1 MRVLILGGYGL
12 IGLAIARALHDE
24 GHEVT
29 GLGRSPDIGQRL
41 FPVIRWIHGDLASLG
56 TAARWKPLLAGFD
69 AVVNAAGTLQD
80 GLRESVERTH
90 HIAIAALAAACA
102 ETPTVRLI
110 QISAAGA
117 SSDAPTEFMRSKAR
131 ADEAIAAS
139 AIHWV
144 ILRPGLVIGP
154 SAYGGSALI
163 RAIAAFPIVVPIAFP
178 GKRIQSVAL
187 SDLVRVVLEAV
198 EGLIPANTVVD
209 VVEDEPHTLRE
220 IIEGARQWLGFRRP
234 LAIVRMPRWIV
245 AIASIGADALGF
257 LGWRSPL
264 RSTAIRSIEH
274 EVLGDAAPLR
284 RIRGKSVAPLESI
297 LAGIPA
303 GIQERWFARA
313 YLLMPVM
320 VATLSLFWIVSG
332 VIGLLDIHRSVAT
345 IPASILGTRI
355 PTSLVLGGSVLDI
368 ALGIVM
374 LYRPLARL
382 ACAGMIATSLA
393 YLLAGSVITPSLW
406 LDPLGP
412 FVKVLPA
419 AVLALATLALL
430 EER

>member
-12 IGLAIARALHDE
+12 IGLAIARALHEE

-29 GLGRSPDIGQRL
+29 GLGRSPDVGQHL
-41 FPVIRWIHGDLASLG
+41 LPVIRWAHGDLASLG
-56 TAARWKPLLAGFD
+56 TAARWRPLIAGFD
-69 AVVNAAGTLQD
+69 VVVNAAGTLQD

-90 HIAIAALAAACA
+90 HIAIAALATACA
-102 ETPTVRLI
+102 ETPTIRLI
-110 QISAAGA
+110 QISATGA
-117 SSDAPTEFMRSKAR
+117 NSDAATEFMRSKAR

-139 AIHWV
+139 GIHWV

-154 SAYGGSALI
+154 NAYGGSALI
-163 RAIAAFPIVVPIAFP
+163 RAIAAFPIVLPIALP
-178 GKRIQSVAL
+178 DKRIQAVAL
-187 SDLVRVVLEAV
+187 ADLVQVVLEAV
-198 EGLIPANTVVD
+198 EGRIPPHTEVD

-220 IIEGARQWLGFRRP
+220 IIERMRQWLGFRRP
-234 LAIVRMPRWIV
+234 LAIVHMPRWIV
-245 AIASIGADALGF
+245 AIVSIAADALGVV
-257 LGWRSPL
+257 GWRSPL

-274 EVLGDAAPLR
+274 EVLGNAMPLR
-284 RIRGKSVAPLESI
+284 QIRGKSVAPLESI
-297 LAGIPA
+297 MAGIPA

-320 VATLSLFWIVSG
+320 VATLSLFWIASG
-332 VIGLLDIHRSVAT
+332 VIGLLDIQRSAAI

-355 PTSLVLGGSVLDI
+355 PTSLVLVGSVLDI

-382 ACAGMIATSLA
+382 ACVGMIATSFA
-393 YLLAGSVITPSLW
+393 YLLAGSVITSSLW

>member
-12 IGLAIARALHDE
+12 IGLAIARGLHQE

-29 GLGRSPDIGQRL
+29 GLGRSPGVGRRL
-41 FPVIRWIHGDLASLG
+41 FPLVRWVHGDLASLG
-56 TAARWKPLLAGFD
+56 TAARWKPLIAGFD
-69 AVVNAAGTLQD
+69 VVVNAAGTLQD
-80 GLRESVERTH
+80 GPRESVERTH

-117 SSDAPTEFMRSKAR
+117 STDAPTEFMRSKAR

-154 SAYGGSALI
+154 NAYGGSALI
-163 RAIAAFPIVVPIAFP
+163 RAIAAFPIVIPIVFAE
-178 GKRIQSVAL
+178 KRIQAVAL
-187 SDLVRVVLEAV
+187 TDLVRVVLEAV
-198 EGLIPANTVVD
+198 EGRIPANTAVD

-220 IIEGARQWLGFRRP
+220 IIEGTRQWLGFRRP
-234 LAIVRMPRWIV
+234 LAIVSVPQWIA
-245 AIASIGADALGF
+245 AIASIAADALGF

-274 EVLGDAAPLR
+274 EILGDAAPLR
-284 RIRGKSVAPLESI
+284 RIRGESVAPLESI

-303 GIQERWFARA
+303 GIQERWFART

-320 VATLSLFWIVSG
+320 IATLSLFWIVSG
-332 VIGLLDIHRSVAT
+332 VIGLLDIERAARI
-345 IPASILGTRI
+345 IPASILGSRSSAT
-355 PTSLVLGGSVLDI
+355 LVLLGSALDI
-368 ALGIVM
+368 AVGVAVLF
-374 LYRPLARL
+374 RPLARL
-382 ACAGMIATSLA
+382 ACLGMIAISAA
-393 YLLAGSVITPSLW
+393 YLVAGSILTPSLW

-412 FVKVLPA
+412 FVKILPA
-419 AVLALATLALL
+419 AVLALATVALP